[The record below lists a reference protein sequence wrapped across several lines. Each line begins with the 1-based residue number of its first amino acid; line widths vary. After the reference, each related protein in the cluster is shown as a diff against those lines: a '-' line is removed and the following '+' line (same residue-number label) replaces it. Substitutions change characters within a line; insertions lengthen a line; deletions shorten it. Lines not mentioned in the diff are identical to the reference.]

1 MAKNCR
7 FAVAVH
13 IASVLALNGEEP
25 ATSEWIAGSVN
36 TNPVVIRR
44 LLSALAKAGL
54 VRSIRGSAGG
64 SALARR
70 PDQITLLDIARAVE
84 EDDAPALHHQP
95 PNPAC
100 VVGRSIQ
107 PVLLRVIERAEA
119 AREAVLATTLLSE
132 VVGQIR
138 AESGNVASCRP

>member
-1 MAKNCR
+1 MARNCR

-13 IASVLALNGEEP
+13 ITAVLALNGDEP

-54 VRSIRGSAGG
+54 VTSIRGSAGG
-64 SALARR
+64 SLLARR
-70 PDQITLLDIARAVE
+70 PEEISLLDIARAVE
-84 EDDAPALHHQP
+84 EDEAPALHHQP

-100 VVGRSIQ
+100 PVGRSIQ
-107 PVLLRVIERAEA
+107 PVLVRVIDRAEA

-132 VVGQIR
+132 VVAQIR
-138 AESGNVASCRP
+138 AEG

>member
-1 MAKNCR
+1 MARNCR

-13 IASVLALNGEEP
+13 IASVLALSGQQP

-54 VRSIRGSAGG
+54 VTSIRGSAGG
-64 SALARR
+64 SMLARS
-70 PDQITLLDIARAVE
+70 PDAITLLDISRAVE
-84 EDDAPALHHQP
+84 DDETPALHHQP

-100 VVGRSIQ
+100 PVGRSIQ
-107 PVLLRVIERAEA
+107 PVLVRVIDRAET
-119 AREAVLATTLLSE
+119 AREAVLAATLLSDILA
-132 VVGQIR
+132 QMR
-138 AESGNVASCRP
+138 AEEEA

>member
-13 IASVLALNGEEP
+13 IAAVLAMGGDEP

-54 VRSIRGSAGG
+54 VRSLRGSTGG
-64 SALARR
+64 SLLARQ
-70 PDQITLLDIARAVE
+70 PQDITLLDIARAVE
-84 EDDAPALHHQP
+84 EDEAPALHHQP
-95 PNPAC
+95 PNPKC
-100 VVGRSIQ
+100 PVGRNIQ
-107 PVLLRVIERAEA
+107 PVLMRVIDRAEA
-119 AREAVLATTLLSE
+119 AREAVLAATLLSD
-132 VVGQIR
+132 VVAQLR
-138 AESGNVASCRP
+138 AEG

>member
-1 MAKNCR
+1 MSKNCR

-13 IASVLALNGEEP
+13 VASVLALQAGQP

-44 LLSALAKAGL
+44 ILSALAKAGL
-54 VRSIRGSAGG
+54 VSSTRGSTGG
-64 SALARR
+64 SVLARK
-70 PDQITLLDIARAVE
+70 PEAISLLDISRAVE
-84 EDDAPALHHQP
+84 EDDGPALHNQP

-100 VVGRSIQ
+100 PVGRGIQ
-107 PVLLRVIERAEA
+107 PVLVRIIDRAEA

-132 VVGQIR
+132 VVAAVK
-138 AESGNVASCRP
+138 AEAG

>member
-1 MAKNCR
+1 MSKNCR

-13 IASVLALNGEEP
+13 VASVLALQGGQP

-44 LLSALAKAGL
+44 ILSALAKAGL
-54 VRSIRGSAGG
+54 VSSTRGSTGG
-64 SALARR
+64 SVLARN
-70 PDQITLLDIARAVE
+70 PDTISLLDISRAVE
-84 EDDAPALHHQP
+84 DDDGPALHHQP

-100 VVGRSIQ
+100 PVGRGIQ
-107 PVLLRVIERAEA
+107 PVLVRIIDRAEA

-132 VVGQIR
+132 VVAAVK
-138 AESGNVASCRP
+138 AEAG

>member
-13 IASVLALNGEEP
+13 IAAVLALSGDEP

-54 VRSIRGSAGG
+54 VRSLRGSAGG
-64 SALARR
+64 SLLARPSER
-70 PDQITLLDIARAVE
+70 ITLLDIARAVE
-84 EDDAPALHHQP
+84 EDEGPALHHQP

-100 VVGRSIQ
+100 PVGRGIQ
-107 PVLLRVIERAEA
+107 PVLVRVIDRAEA
-119 AREAVLATTLLSE
+119 AREAVLGATLLSE
-132 VVGQIR
+132 VVTQIR
-138 AESGNVASCRP
+138 AESLG

>member
-1 MAKNCR
+1 MARNCR

-13 IASVLALNGEEP
+13 ITAVLALNGDSP

-54 VRSIRGSAGG
+54 VTSIRGSAGG
-64 SALARR
+64 SLLARR
-70 PDQITLLDIARAVE
+70 PEDISLLDIARAVE
-84 EDDAPALHHQP
+84 EDEAPALHHQP

-100 VVGRSIQ
+100 PVGRTIQ
-107 PVLLRVIERAEA
+107 PVLVRVIDRAEA

-132 VVGQIR
+132 VVAQIR
-138 AESGNVASCRP
+138 AEG